1 MLFVIGLLLTLSQQ
15 PRQERVS
22 GQWSLTFKAVFPI
35 PETTCEFKVN
45 GNRLTGECR
54 DQEGHPPIPIEE
66 GTVAGAELRFAWRV
80 KLSADA
86 IKTIRFIATANESR
100 TTLTGT
106 LSVDRGAEVGSFSG
120 AKTN

>member
-1 MLFVIGLLLTLSQQ
+1 MLTAIGLLLLLAQRPQQ
-15 PRQERVS
+15 DQLS

-35 PETTCEFKVN
+35 PDTTCEFKAN

-54 DQEGHPPIPIEE
+54 DNQGHPAVSIEE

-80 KLSADA
+80 KLSADVN
-86 IKTIRFIATANESR
+86 TIRFIATANEAR
-100 TTLTGT
+100 TALTGT

-120 AKTN
+120 SKK